1 MFTNTNRHGLNT
13 EDTHVEELVEGGLGV
28 PGDADGLVGAAHV
41 ADERRVRVQ
50 HRPPLELKHT
60 QQRNIGTWFI

>member
-1 MFTNTNRHGLNT
+1 
-13 EDTHVEELVEGGLGV
+13 V